1 MGTVHLNSFESTLR
15 VSEQINEIKMLFLQ
29 NGNNFQR
36 PKQGEAID
44 SMFCISH
51 FSSVVRTYLSQQYV
65 PFFKEGKFLT
75 LTKISA
81 QKPSLPNYFM

>member
-1 MGTVHLNSFESTLR
+1 METVHLNSLEITLR
-15 VSEQINEIKMLFLQ
+15 VSQQINKIKTLFLQ

-44 SMFCISH
+44 SMVCISH
-51 FSSVVRTYLSQQYV
+51 SAVALSQQRA
-65 PFFKEGKFLT
+65 PFFKEGKFVT

-81 QKPSLPNYFM
+81 QKPPLPNYFM